1 MQKTR
6 FGISVGLLG
15 AAVYFMGLL
24 GIIPLLLVAG
34 YILLLEQNEWLKRCA
49 VKAAVIYVLFA
60 LVPALV
66 GVIGDAF
73 GFINVIIGWFPGT
86 FRLSFPGDIDNL
98 INIAAEILRAILLLV
113 LGFTALSQGSVK
125 AGKIDNIVNKN
136 L

>member
-1 MQKTR
+1 
-6 FGISVGLLG
+6 
-15 AAVYFMGLL
+15 MGLL

>member
-6 FGISVGLLG
+6 LGISVGLLG

-113 LGFTALSQGSVK
+113 LGFTALSQGSVEG
-125 AGKIDNIVNKN
+125 GKVDNIVNKN

>member
-6 FGISVGLLG
+6 LGISIGLLG
-15 AAVYFMGLL
+15 AAVYFMGVL
-24 GIIPLLLVAG
+24 GIIPLVLVAG
-34 YILLLEQNEWLKRCA
+34 YILLFEQNEWLKGCA

-60 LVPALV
+60 LIPVVV

-86 FRLSFPGDIDNL
+86 FRLSFPGEIDSL
-98 INIAAEILRAILLLV
+98 INIAAGLLRAVLLLV

-125 AGKIDNIVNKN
+125 TGKIDDIVNKN

>member
-6 FGISVGLLG
+6 LGISVGLLG

-24 GIIPLLLVAG
+24 GIVPLLLVVG

-60 LVPALV
+60 LIPALV
-66 GVIGDAF
+66 GVIGDIF
-73 GFINVIIGWFPGT
+73 GFLNVIIGWFPGT
-86 FRLSFPGDIDNL
+86 FRLSFPGDIDSL
-98 INIAAEILRAILLLV
+98 VNIAAEILRAVLLLV